1 MTNFLNN
8 LGPQLYATFIEDNRW
23 KLFVNG
29 IEATLLISLFA
40 VILGFALGVIV
51 AFAKLSSF
59 KPARWLAN
67 VYIDIIRGTPT
78 MVQLFIIYFVIFGT
92 VDIDRRLVAMIGFGI
107 NSGAYVAEIIRGGI
121 LSVNKGQTEAGR
133 SLGLGHWQTMFYI
146 VMPQAIKNIIP
157 ALANEFIVLVKET
170 AVVGYI
176 AKIDLMAAAL
186 KVQSLTYDFTVP
198 LISVAVIY
206 YIIIKILTFFI
217 NMLEKHL
224 RKSDVR

>member
-1 MTNFLNN
+1 MEKLMELGVKLND
-8 LGPQLYATFIEDNRW
+8 TFIVDNRW
-23 KLFVNG
+23 KFFVEG
-29 IEATLLISLFA
+29 LETTLLISLFA
-40 VILGFALGVIV
+40 VILGFLLGIIA
-51 AFAKLSSF
+51 AFGKLSRF
-59 KPARWLAN
+59 RVPRWLAN
-67 VYIDIIRGTPT
+67 IYIDIIRGTPT
-78 MVQLFIIYFVIFGT
+78 MVQLFIIYFVIFGPI
-92 VDIDRRLVAMIGFGI
+92 DIDRRIVAVIAFGI

-121 LSVNKGQTEAGR
+121 LSINKGQTEAGR
-133 SLGLGHWQTMFYI
+133 SLGLTHWQTMMYI

-198 LISVAVIY
+198 LISVAIIY
-206 YIIIKILTFFI
+206 YVIIKILTFFI
-217 NMLEKHL
+217 NMLEKKL